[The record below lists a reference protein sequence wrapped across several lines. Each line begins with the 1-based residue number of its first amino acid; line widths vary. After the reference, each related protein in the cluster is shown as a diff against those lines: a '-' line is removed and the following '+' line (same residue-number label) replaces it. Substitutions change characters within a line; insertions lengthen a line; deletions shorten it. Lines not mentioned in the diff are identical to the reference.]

1 LTNLLK
7 HKQFTWSTAAQQAF
21 EQLKAAMVTAPVL
34 AIPDFQ
40 QQFIIETDACDIGVG
55 AVLMQGDQP
64 IAFLSKALGITHQK
78 LSIYEKEFLAL
89 IMAIERWRPYLQRQ
103 EFLIR
108 TDHKSLSY
116 LTEQNLHSDMQRKA
130 MTRLMGLQFKVVY
143 RKGKENLAVDALSR
157 VHHLMVVQAVSE
169 VQLVW
174 MQEVLNSYATDS
186 VAQDLLTQLAIKSPN
201 EQGFSL
207 HQGIIRYKGKV
218 WIAHNAALQTRLIN
232 ALHASVIGGHSG
244 VQATYQRIKKLF
256 HWKGLKLD
264 VEQFVKQCS
273 ICQQAKHS
281 HNHPAGLLQPLPI
294 PHGAWQEWTMD
305 IIEGLPASDGYNSIL
320 VVVDRYTKYAH
331 FIPLKHPFT
340 AHTVA

>member
-1 LTNLLK
+1 MLK

-78 LSIYEKEFLAL
+78 LSVYEKEFLAL

-116 LTEQNLHSDMQRKA
+116 LTEQNLHSDMQCKA

-143 RKGKENLAVDALSR
+143 TKDKENLAADALSR
-157 VHHLMVVQAVSE
+157 VHHLMAVQAVSE
-169 VQLVW
+169 VQPVW
-174 MQEVLNSYATDS
+174 MQEVLNSYAIDS
-186 VAQDLLTQLAIKSPN
+186 AAQDLLTQLAIKSPN

-218 WIAHNAALQTRLIN
+218 WIAHNAAL
-232 ALHASVIGGHSG
+232 
-244 VQATYQRIKKLF
+244 
-256 HWKGLKLD
+256 
-264 VEQFVKQCS
+264 
-273 ICQQAKHS
+273 
-281 HNHPAGLLQPLPI
+281 
-294 PHGAWQEWTMD
+294 
-305 IIEGLPASDGYNSIL
+305 
-320 VVVDRYTKYAH
+320 
-331 FIPLKHPFT
+331 
-340 AHTVA
+340 